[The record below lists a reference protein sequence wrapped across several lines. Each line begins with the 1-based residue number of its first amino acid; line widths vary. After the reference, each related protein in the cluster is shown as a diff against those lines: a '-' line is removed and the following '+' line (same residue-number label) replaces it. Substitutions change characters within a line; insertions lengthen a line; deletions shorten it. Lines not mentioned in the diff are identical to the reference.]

1 MQEATLEMKNHQFPY
16 LSSNSESQLLKLKEK
31 ERGIERWRL
40 EVREECVGVF
50 SFKCIMLIH
59 NKLGVWYLTICVW
72 MEIYLLQCMLL
83 SF

>member
-40 EVREECVGVF
+40 DKVGEECVVVF

-59 NKLGVWYLTICVW
+59 NKLGVW
-72 MEIYLLQCMLL
+72 
-83 SF
+83 